1 MKLSRFRYIFPISL
15 VLLVISILIAYASI
29 DWDDDISSIWYG
41 PNNAP
46 YTDPI
51 GSYTT
56 GPDFS
61 DYVCP
66 PPPPKP
72 PVDPPPCTG
81 NCPWDPGDPPSPP
94 PPPPPPPP
102 STGDSSDSF

>member
-29 DWDDDISSIWYG
+29 DWDDGTIPHPEST
-41 PNNAP
+41 PV
-46 YTDPI
+46 I

-81 NCPWDPGDPPSPP
+81 NCP
-94 PPPPPPPP
+94 
-102 STGDSSDSF
+102 